1 MENSQKPEDLSL
13 EELIRE
19 ISSKGVN
26 NLTTNMQFNLLFKI
40 ATEYID
46 YYESDLGEFLFPKLY
61 KKYYLYLF
69 LRVLTLALY
78 ITALSLFAL
87 LEASLFSAIS
97 GIIAFLSF
105 YAYFLIDKK
114 ISRRYKYT
122 NSFFYKSGKKL
133 ILFKRKL
140 DLIIHNSYLSENYTA
155 LEVDLEWITSI
166 SNNLKKRIERDTEII
181 RTYSYYIKEY
191 ALPSILFAPLVP
203 FFITLIYE
211 IVQNPISINSDAI
224 IDLILGLPILGFL
237 LFQSVRA
244 LVNVRKSRRFKEAS
258 IYFFYDYMT
267 VMILE
272 LIRLSIRIQQFPKE
286 EELKKGLIVV
296 MNNLAKKFRNNIYP
310 PTENIQKEIVGE

>member
-26 NLTTNMQFNLLFKI
+26 NLTTNMQFSLLFKI
-40 ATEYID
+40 ATEYVD

-61 KKYYLYLF
+61 KKYFFYNF
-69 LRVLTLALY
+69 LRVLILTLY
-78 ITALSLFAL
+78 IITLSIFAL
-87 LEASLFSAIS
+87 LKAIPLSVIS
-97 GIIAFLSF
+97 GIIAFISF

-122 NSFFYKSGKKL
+122 NSFFFKSGKKL
-133 ILFKRKL
+133 ILFKHKL
-140 DLIIHNSYLSENYTA
+140 DLIIDNSFLSENFTT
-155 LEVDLEWITSI
+155 LEVDLERIRSTSD
-166 SNNLKKRIERDTEII
+166 NLKKRIERDTEII
-181 RTYSYYIKEY
+181 RSYSYYIKEY
-191 ALPSILFAPLVP
+191 ALPSILLAPLVP

-211 IVQNPISINSDAI
+211 IVQNPIPINSDAV
-224 IDLILGLPILGFL
+224 IDLIFGLSMLGFL
-237 LFQSVRA
+237 LFQSFRA
-244 LVNVRKSRRFKEAS
+244 LVNLGKSRRFKEAS

-286 EELKKGLIVV
+286 EELKKGLIIV
-296 MNNLAKKFRNNIYP
+296 MENIAKKFRNKMNLD
-310 PTENIQKEIVGE
+310 